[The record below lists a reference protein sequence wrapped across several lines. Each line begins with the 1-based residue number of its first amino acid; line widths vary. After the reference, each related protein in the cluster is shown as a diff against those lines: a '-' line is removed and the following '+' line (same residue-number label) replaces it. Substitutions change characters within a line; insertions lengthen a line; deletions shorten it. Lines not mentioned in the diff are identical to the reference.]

1 MLHNLNKKKMTK
13 IYKNIQ
19 MDVEQ
24 ISTSIMVFEKFI
36 NNEQKDIK
44 FFTDKL
50 NGCSS
55 TKEVRQFQNHIRSSK
70 EKITGFK
77 NLIVQ
82 MSNNQFITKHTL

>member
-1 MLHNLNKKKMTK
+1 MAK
-13 IYKNIQ
+13 IYKKIQ

-24 ISTSIMVFEKFI
+24 ISTSIMVFERFI
-36 NNEQKDIK
+36 NNEKKDIE

-50 NGCSS
+50 NGSSS
-55 TKEVRQFQNHIRSSK
+55 TEEVKQFQKHIKSSR

-77 NLIVQ
+77 NLISQ

>member
-1 MLHNLNKKKMTK
+1 MTK

-24 ISTSIMVFEKFI
+24 ISTSIMVFKRFI
-36 NNEQKDIK
+36 NNEEKDIK

-55 TKEVRQFQNHIRSSK
+55 TQEVGQFQNHIKSSK
-70 EKITGFK
+70 DKIKGFK
-77 NLIVQ
+77 DLIGQ
-82 MSNNQFITKHTL
+82 MSNNELITKHTL

>member
-1 MLHNLNKKKMTK
+1 MTK

-36 NNEQKDIK
+36 NNEEKDIK

-55 TKEVRQFQNHIRSSK
+55 TKEVRQ
-70 EKITGFK
+70 
-77 NLIVQ
+77 L
-82 MSNNQFITKHTL
+82 